1 MDILAQRKSM
11 GNLSGYLLVNGRPAT
26 SSFIR
31 KTAYV
36 PQVRLHVQ
44 EQAASCA
51 GDCARASE
59 LRGCMHACMEGPW
72 HASEPLAARQPAHPQ
87 QN

>member
-11 GNLSGYLLVNGRPAT
+11 GNLSGFLLVDGQPAT

-36 PQVRLHVQ
+36 PQVRPGNTLN
-44 EQAASCA
+44 S
-51 GDCARASE
+51 RS
-59 LRGCMHACMEGPW
+59 RGC
-72 HASEPLAARQPAHPQ
+72 L
-87 QN
+87 